1 MPKPTPKTFFFPA
14 VKLLCFCWQS
24 MGEEEQR
31 HENDDEEEEM
41 VGLKERVWIDVVSV
55 KVEIAIV
62 GFVRAFFLLFF
73 PYLWE
78 LQAFGLESSEST
90 TDKKNNSVDM
100 IVGPTCHVI
109 N

>member
-1 MPKPTPKTFFFPA
+1 
-14 VKLLCFCWQS
+14 

-62 GFVRAFFLLFF
+62 GFVRAFFFF
-73 PYLWE
+73 LSLYE
-78 LQAFGLESSEST
+78 GSIS
-90 TDKKNNSVDM
+90 
-100 IVGPTCHVI
+100 
-109 N
+109 